1 MIGMAVLGAVGTRIC
16 FRRPPAACSWVDSP
30 GVGVTPMI
38 TEADFNALAADV
50 ARLNDLPLE
59 TAKSY
64 LARVADARAE
74 DEQGRAVV
82 FDDRGRELVRL
93 ILPAEE

>member
-1 MIGMAVLGAVGTRIC
+1 
-16 FRRPPAACSWVDSP
+16 
-30 GVGVTPMI
+30 MI